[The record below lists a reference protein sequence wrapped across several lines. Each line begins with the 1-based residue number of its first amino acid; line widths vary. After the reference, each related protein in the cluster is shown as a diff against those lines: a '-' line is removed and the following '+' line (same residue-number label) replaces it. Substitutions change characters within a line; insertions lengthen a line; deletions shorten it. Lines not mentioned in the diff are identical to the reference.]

1 MNHLLTWLVS
11 WSYSVSYS
19 WYVLNVFFLG
29 CILLVFITCFLF
41 GLYPPGIYNLFS
53 FWVVSSWSLSSII
66 FLGCILLVFIVCV
79 LFGLYPPGIY
89 RLFSFWVVSSWS
101 LFSVFCLGCIFQ
113 VFIDYG
119 EGSVLIPRLFIV
131 ITCLVL
137 MLLYSRIII
146 GIIIGMF
153 CRPA

>member
-1 MNHLLTWLVS
+1 MGCILLVFIICFLFGLYPPGLYRLLSFWVVSS
-11 WSYSVSYS
+11 WSLSS
-19 WYVLNVFFLG
+19 VFFLG
-29 CILLVFITCFLF
+29 CILLVFIVCFLF
-41 GLYPPGIYNLFS
+41 GLNVID
-53 FWVVSSWSLSSII
+53 
-66 FLGCILLVFIVCV
+66 
-79 LFGLYPPGIY
+79 LY
-89 RLFSFWVVSSWS
+89 RVFSFWVVSSWS